1 MKQCW
6 PEGTLRAYLD
16 GELPAPEMRSVAA
29 HLEECAECT
38 RLHSEL
44 SVRAGYVGGLL
55 DTLAMPAPKLAP
67 RKAAAKTSGSWVWTG
82 AAVALAAGLAIAAM
96 LIPKQETPKVVQ
108 TPVVHQPQQA
118 QLVQPERVA
127 EEIPVATVP
136 SKSQKVASVRRAPR
150 ARLADAF
157 IALDN
162 EPIESGIVMRVELPG
177 STPADI
183 VFSPDGRARAV
194 RLVSGTQRN

>member
-1 MKQCW
+1 MNQCW

-16 GELPAPEMRSVAA
+16 GELPPPEMRSVSA
-29 HLEECAECT
+29 HLEECAACS
-38 RLHSEL
+38 RLHAEL
-44 SVRAGYVGGLL
+44 SVRASYVGGLL
-55 DTLAMPAPKLAP
+55 ETLAVPEP
-67 RKAAAKTSGSWVWTG
+67 RRVPNKAAAKHTGSWIWTG

-96 LIPKQETPKVVQ
+96 LIPKQEPPKITQSQPAPREQQPTLLVPQ
-108 TPVVHQPQQA
+108 EPVA
-118 QLVQPERVA
+118 
-127 EEIPVATVP
+127 IPVTVGPRKVATV
-136 SKSQKVASVRRAPR
+136 RHAPR
-150 ARLADAF
+150 VRNAEAF
-157 IALDN
+157 IALDD

>member
-16 GELPAPEMRSVAA
+16 GELPPQEMRSVAA
-29 HLEECAECT
+29 HLEECADCT
-38 RLHSEL
+38 RVHSEL
-44 SVRAGYVGGLL
+44 SVRASYVGGLL
-55 DTLAMPAPKLAP
+55 DTLAVPAPKAVP
-67 RKAAAKTSGSWVWTG
+67 RAVPAKKSGSWAWTG

-96 LIPKQETPKVVQ
+96 LIPKQEPQKIVQ
-108 TPVVHQPQQA
+108 APPAQQPQPVRS
-118 QLVQPERVA
+118 VQQEPA
-127 EEIPVATVP
+127 PAAIPVAVAP
-136 SKSQKVASVRRAPR
+136 SRRVVAQRTPR
-150 ARLADAF
+150 AKLADAF